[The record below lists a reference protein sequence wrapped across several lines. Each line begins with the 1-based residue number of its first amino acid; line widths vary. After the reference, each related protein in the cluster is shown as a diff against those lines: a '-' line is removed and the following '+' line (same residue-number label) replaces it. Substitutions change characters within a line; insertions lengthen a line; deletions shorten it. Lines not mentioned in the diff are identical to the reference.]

1 MTALINFTRLLACVL
16 FCPNA
21 HASGVVSVTMSPPRV
36 VCKHFEF
43 WHASNVNCVFRRKE
57 DIDVEQHQA
66 RLLFPFPAPQTTGRM
81 ETTGGN
87 LGTGELS
94 SIFSFLS
101 VLYSCCLFFRVR
113 LVKATKFK
121 ARHKLTGCGIDP
133 PSHNDL
139 VSARARAQ
147 GFVAHA
153 DEDDGEEG
161 EDEARGGP
169 DMP

>member
-1 MTALINFTRLLACVL
+1 M
-16 FCPNA
+16 
-21 HASGVVSVTMSPPRV
+21 
-36 VCKHFEF
+36 CKQFEF

-66 RLLFPFPAPQTTGRM
+66 RLLFPVPRSADHWSDGDDWG
-81 ETTGGN
+81 ETWGG
-87 LGTGELS
+87 G
-94 SIFSFLS
+94 SFLQS
-101 VLYSCCLFFRVR
+101 FLFLLLYSCCLSFRVR
-113 LVKATKFK
+113 LAEATKFR

-161 EDEARGGP
+161 EDEAGGGP
-169 DMP
+169 DVP